1 MIMILLS
8 TLSVMRHLIFW
19 QQLELSSEVG
29 SDLRDTVGCGRKR
42 LVEFNGGKK
51 LSLFRLTGIITLVLL
66 MWKGW
71 ICSSES
77 IFQVL
82 SSELLSFSSELHW
95 GNYNV
100 SISKT
105 AVKKMI
111 ALISST
117 GFLSREVA
125 LYLYE
130 STVRPCMKYCCHVWA
145 GALSCYLDILDKL
158 QKRVCRIV
166 GATLATSLEPLAH
179 HRNVAS

>member
-1 MIMILLS
+1 
-8 TLSVMRHLIFW
+8 
-19 QQLELSSEVG
+19 
-29 SDLRDTVGCGRKR
+29 
-42 LVEFNGGKK
+42 
-51 LSLFRLTGIITLVLL
+51 
-66 MWKGW
+66 
-71 ICSSES
+71 
-77 IFQVL
+77 
-82 SSELLSFSSELHW
+82 
-95 GNYNV
+95 
-100 SISKT
+100 
-105 AVKKMI
+105 MI
-111 ALISST
+111 ALISSM